1 MAKKTNKKQNKT
13 VTARY
18 SENDKWLVIPNPHS
32 SENKVRSIIAKVRN
46 SEGSMIRKWC
56 KVYILPKVR

>member
-46 SEGSMIRKWC
+46 SEGSMIRK
-56 KVYILPKVR
+56 